1 MANPGNKSEML
12 EQFKKFDKDQS
23 GYLQKEELKA
33 ALNEIYSHIDLH
45 LGDADIDH
53 LISLVDKNGDG
64 KICIEEFVQLI

>member
-1 MANPGNKSEML
+1 MAKAGDKSELL

-23 GYLQKEELKA
+23 GFLNKEEIKV